1 MDWQQVLYDR
11 VEAVRLPDE
20 HYRKADEDAHADR
33 QQANDD
39 SLFDFHV
46 PEEKGEAR
54 KVKACVF
61 TIRIPVA
68 LSA

>member
-1 MDWQQVLYDR
+1 MDWKKVLYDW

-46 PEEKGEAR
+46 PEEESESR

-61 TIRIPVA
+61 PIRIPRF